1 MKKILSTILT
11 LTMLALPFAVQCS
24 ARPAVSNNSDDVV
37 IEIPDAEYIKP
48 SKNSNAKGIKVLKSL
63 GEGVVVLGGSILGL
77 VGLCKLSENGE
88 AVYESKDIFSTLH
101 NKYICPLATNAFF
114 FIGKGISSFNN
125 WLSKFALEKDKD
137 GNPTKTLGQ
146 WVDAFVIV
154 KEKGKDGKDGK
165 EWHLSDVCKVI
176 RNNLSAFFIDKE
188 DLKEVLGAEGKCME
202 KCETPN
208 SCDKSKKDKN
218 GKCKEVCEVLKGTE
232 QEYWDLINQTL
243 SKKVSTVNQD
253 NEKGSNQ

>member
-11 LTMLALPFAVQCS
+11 LTMLALPLAVQCS
-24 ARPAVSNNSDDVV
+24 ARPLESSVSSNSDDVV
-37 IEIPDAEYIKP
+37 IEFPDAGYIKP
-48 SKNSNAKGIKVLKSL
+48 SKNSNAKGIKALKSL
-63 GEGVVVLGGSILGL
+63 GKGVVVLGVSILGL

-88 AVYESKDIFSTLH
+88 AVYASKNIFRTLY
-101 NKYICPLATNAFF
+101 NDYMSPLTTNAFL

-146 WVDAFVIV
+146 WVDAFVI
-154 KEKGKDGKDGK
+154 KEKGKDGK
-165 EWHLSDVCKVI
+165 EWHLSDVCNVI

-188 DLKEVLGAEGKCME
+188 DLKKVLGAEGKCME

-243 SKKVSTVNQD
+243 SKKVSTINQD